1 MKKAAIIGGNKL
13 AEYLSIELRKKNFSV
28 FFFSRTQIRN
38 KSFNKIIKIK
48 NYNFKNLS
56 KSLNLVKPDLVI
68 NLVSYT
74 KINLIKSIKL
84 NTVLPMNLLKWSI
97 EENVYL
103 VLIGTAAEY
112 GITNKKKISEN
123 HKLKPNSVYGFTK
136 SLQSILT
143 NKYYKL
149 FNNKILLF
157 RIFNLSGD
165 VSNQDTI
172 IGKVNNFILN
182 NKKSKQYKNINLG
195 DLSSFRD
202 YIDIKKAANIVVR
215 MIVKNKYG
223 IFNLGSGKITLVR
236 KQIQMTLSKFKK
248 LSFLEQRNKFHIN
261 ENNYSCANIKKIKKA
276 LNEKN

>member
-1 MKKAAIIGGNKL
+1 
-13 AEYLSIELRKKNFSV
+13 
-28 FFFSRTQIRN
+28 
-38 KSFNKIIKIK
+38 
-48 NYNFKNLS
+48 
-56 KSLNLVKPDLVI
+56 
-68 NLVSYT
+68 
-74 KINLIKSIKL
+74 
-84 NTVLPMNLLKWSI
+84 MNLLKWSI

-172 IGKVNNFILN
+172 IGKVNNFILK

-236 KQIQMTLSKFKK
+236 KQIQMTLTKFKK

-276 LNEKN
+276 LNEEN

>member
-1 MKKAAIIGGNKL
+1 MII
-13 AEYLSIELRKKNFSV
+13 Y
-28 FFFSRTQIRN
+28 
-38 KSFNKIIKIK
+38 
-48 NYNFKNLS
+48 
-56 KSLNLVKPDLVI
+56 
-68 NLVSYT
+68 
-74 KINLIKSIKL
+74 
-84 NTVLPMNLLKWSI
+84 
-97 EENVYL
+97 
-103 VLIGTAAEY
+103 
-112 GITNKKKISEN
+112 
-123 HKLKPNSVYGFTK
+123 
-136 SLQSILT
+136 
-143 NKYYKL
+143 
-149 FNNKILLF
+149 KILLF